1 MQFVPNGPDIPNA
14 LLQAHEEG
22 NVVFFCGAGISYP
35 AGLPGFQGLVDGI
48 YKNVGEQPNSTEKE
62 AYDRWQYDTT
72 LNLLEVR
79 ITGGRSIVRKALAQ
93 SLKPKLRKKGAT
105 TTHAALLDLARSRD
119 GSVHLVTTNF
129 DRIFNYLISRHKLSI
144 TEYAAPCLPIPKN
157 SRWNGL
163 VYLHGL
169 LPKQLE
175 KHALNQLVI
184 TSGDFGLA
192 YLTERW
198 AARFVSDLFQNFT
211 VCFVGYSIGDP
222 VLRYL
227 MDALA
232 ADRMLGEFIPEAY
245 AFGSYRTDDEA
256 KPQHREPQQ
265 KIEWEAKGVIPI
277 LYEAINKGKDHSALH
292 ETFKIWAKTYRDG
305 VQGKER
311 IIVDYS
317 PIKPSASTKQ
327 DDYVGRMIWALSDPS
342 GKPAKKFAE
351 FDPVPPIEWLE
362 TFSENCFSH
371 SDLSQFGI
379 PPFQKPDENLKFSLI
394 HRPVNYSKA
403 PWMML
408 TSYGTNGSDW
418 DDVMV
423 NLASWLVRHLNNPQ
437 LLLWL
442 TERGG
447 RLQNQLVRM
456 VERQLDRFA
465 KLERDGNTTELT
477 SICASSPHAIPSPP
491 MRTLWHLLIAGR
503 VKVTQENLELYSWK
517 TKLDRDGLT
526 TTLRFELRE
535 LLAPKIK
542 LKNPLRYFWGE
553 DDATEITRENIKRFI
568 DWDVVLAADN
578 LKYYLKDLQKLAA
591 WPEIVP
597 ELLSDIQQLL
607 LDALDLQRELGEA
620 DDLNDRSNWYLPSIS
635 PHSQNHDFNEWISL
649 IKLLRDAWLTVQ
661 QSHPARATKIAR
673 DWFEQPYPTFKRLAL
688 YAATKDENITSDE
701 WVSWLLVD
709 DCWWLW
715 TSDTRRETMRVLV
728 LQGQN
733 LSYTEL
739 QRLEAAILAGP
750 LRKMYREDLEF
761 GDWQELQAHSIWLH
775 LAKLKSGGCVLGNDA
790 AQKLANLS
798 AAYPNW
804 QLPANE
810 SDEFSSWISGT
821 GDPDFEERHPIV
833 RVPRQ
838 LDKLVIWLKQD
849 TKTDPFSGDDWR
861 DVCEEKF
868 ATVVRAFYILSQESF
883 WPSHYWEKALYTWSD
898 EKRVRHCWR
907 YVAPLVA
914 QMPDDLL
921 LTLNHS
927 VTWWLESASKK
938 KLNCH
943 EDLFFDLCRRYLAID
958 YPDNV
963 DRDGDALSLAM
974 NDPIGHITEALIKI
988 WFLRQPNDGD
998 GIPDDIKPLLTK
1010 LCGRE
1015 KAQYRH
1021 GRVILASRLISLF
1034 RIDRVWTEQYLIP
1047 FLSWQSSES
1056 EARATW
1062 TGFLRSPR
1070 IYWPLMTAF
1079 KNDFLETAKYSSFLN
1094 HFGEQYINLLTFA
1107 ALDPASTFTTEE
1119 YRAAISSLP
1128 QSGLEIAAGSLVR
1141 ALGGAGEQREQYWQ
1155 NRVRPYWQE
1164 IWPKDNQKRSTSIAE
1179 NLARLSIAAGGEF
1192 PDALATF
1199 IDWLQ
1204 PFNPHH
1210 ILYLL
1215 EGSDLCS
1222 KFPQDVLTLLDRI
1235 IENQSW
1241 SYSDLGKCLDEIA
1254 HAWPESQT
1262 DWRYRRLQE
1271 LRSRN

>member
-22 NVVFFCGAGISYP
+22 KVVFFCGAGISYP
-35 AGLPGFQGLVDGI
+35 AGLPGFKGLVDEI
-48 YKNVGEQPNSTEKE
+48 YKSIGTTQRKTEEK
-62 AYDRWQYDTT
+62 AYKLWQYDTT
-72 LNLLEVR
+72 LDLLERRIPGERFVVR
-79 ITGGRSIVRKALAQ
+79 TALAKA
-93 SLKPKLRKKGAT
+93 LKPKLRKKGAT
-105 TTHAALLDLARSRD
+105 STHKALLDLSRNRN
-119 GSVHLVTTNF
+119 GAVHLVTTNF

-163 VYLHGL
+163 VYLHGM
-169 LPKQLE
+169 LPKE
-175 KHALNQLVI
+175 PEEHALNQLVI

-198 AARFVSDLFQNFT
+198 AARFVSDLFQNFI
-211 VCFVGYSIGDP
+211 VCFVGYSINDP

-232 ADRMLGEFIPEAY
+232 ADRMLGESTPQAY
-245 AFGSYRTDDEA
+245 AFGSC
-256 KPQHREPQQ
+256 KPSQEDAE

-277 LYEAINKGKDHSALH
+277 LYEAPHHDHSALH
-292 ETFKIWAKTYRDG
+292 HTLDLWAQTYRDG
-305 VQGKER
+305 AQGKES
-311 IIVDYS
+311 IVAEYALT
-317 PIKPSASTKQ
+317 KPSAGTQQ
-327 DDYVGRMIWALSDPS
+327 DDYVRRMIWALSDPS
-342 GKPAKKFAE
+342 GKPAKRFAE

-362 TFSENCFSH
+362 AFSENCFSH

-379 PPFQKPDENLKFSLI
+379 PPFQKPDGSLKFSLI
-394 HRPVNYSKA
+394 HRPVNYSQA

-408 TSYGTNGSDW
+408 TSHGASGSNW
-418 DDVMV
+418 DAVMV
-423 NLASWLVRHLNNPQ
+423 NIASWLMRHLNNPQ

-442 TERGG
+442 TERGD
-447 RLQNQLVRM
+447 RLPNKLVRM
-456 VERQLDRFA
+456 VEWQLDRFA
-465 KLERDGNTTELT
+465 KLEREGDTTELA
-477 SICASSPHAIPSPP
+477 SIRASSPHAIPSPP
-491 MRTLWHLLIAGR
+491 MRTLWRLLIAGR
-503 VKVTQENLELYSWK
+503 VKLSQKDSELYSWK

-526 TTLRFELRE
+526 ITLRFELRE

-542 LKNPLRYFWGE
+542 LKNPLRSFWDG
-553 DDATEITRENIKRFI
+553 DDATEITRENIKKFI

-578 LKYYLKDLQKLAA
+578 VKYYLKDFQKLAV
-591 WPEIVP
+591 WPQVLP
-597 ELLSDIQQLL
+597 ELLGDIQQLL
-607 LDALDLQRELGEA
+607 RDALDLQRELGEA
-620 DDLNDRSNWYLPSIS
+620 DDLKDRSHWDLQSIS
-635 PHSQNHDFNEWISL
+635 PHSQNHDLNEWVFL
-649 IKLLRDAWLTVQ
+649 IKLLCDGWLAVQ
-661 QSHPARATKIAR
+661 QSHPVRATKVAR
-673 DWFEQPYPTFKRLAL
+673 EWFEQPYPTFKRLAL
-688 YAATKDENITSDE
+688 YAAKQDESITGDE
-701 WVSWLLVD
+701 WVSWLLAD

-715 TSDTRRETMRVLV
+715 SLGTRRETMRLLV

-733 LSYTEL
+733 LSPIERE
-739 QRLEAAILAGP
+739 RLEAAIIGGLT
-750 LRKMYREDLEF
+750 RKMDGENLKSE
-761 GDWQELQAHSIWLH
+761 DWQESQAHEIWLH

-790 AQKLANLS
+790 AQKLNDLS

-804 QLPANE
+804 QIATNE
-810 SDEFSSWISGT
+810 SDEFLSWMSGT
-821 GDPDFEERHPIV
+821 GDPDFEERHPIS

-838 LDKLVIWLKQD
+838 LDELVIWLRQD
-849 TKTDPFSGDDWR
+849 NKTDPFNRNDWR
-861 DVCEEKF
+861 NVCEEKF
-868 ATVVRAFYILSQESF
+868 ATVLRALCILSQESF
-883 WPSHYWEKALYTWSD
+883 WPSHYWKEALYTWSD

-914 QMPDDLL
+914 QMPDELL

-943 EDLFFDLCRRYLAID
+943 ENLFFDLCHRYLALD
-958 YPDNV
+958 YPNNV

-974 NDPIGHITEALIKI
+974 NDPIGHITSALIKV

-1010 LCGRE
+1010 LCGLE

-1021 GRVILASRLISLF
+1021 GRVILASRMISLF

-1047 FLSWQSSES
+1047 SLSWQSSES

-1070 IYWPLMTAF
+1070 IYWPLLTAF
-1079 KNDFLETAKYSSFLN
+1079 KHDFLETAKHSSVLN

-1107 ALDPASTFTTEE
+1107 ALDPTNTFTTDE
-1119 YRAAISSLP
+1119 YQSAIDSLP
-1128 QSGLEIAAGSLVR
+1128 QPGLEIAAGSLVR

-1155 NRVRPYWQE
+1155 NRVRPFWQE
-1164 IWPKDNQKRSTSIAE
+1164 IWPKDKQKMSTSIAE

-1204 PFNPHH
+1204 PFEPHH

-1215 EGSDLCS
+1215 DESDLCS

-1241 SYSDLGKCLDEIA
+1241 SRSELGKCLDEIDR
-1254 HAWPESQT
+1254 AWPESQA
-1262 DWRYRRLQE
+1262 DQRYRRLQE